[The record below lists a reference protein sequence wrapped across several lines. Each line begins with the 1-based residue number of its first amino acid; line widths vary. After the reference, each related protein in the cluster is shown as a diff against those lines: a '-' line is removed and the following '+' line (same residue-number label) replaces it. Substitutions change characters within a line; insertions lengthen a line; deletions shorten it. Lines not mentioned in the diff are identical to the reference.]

1 MMPSAPL
8 LAADAEAAVL
18 GVERSLCGRRWLL
31 RPADDCLARVLAETL
46 DVPPLVARM
55 LAARGVGADAAADFC
70 APTLRRLLPDPR
82 LLRDMPQA
90 AERVAAAVRAGE
102 AIAVFGDYDVD
113 GATASA
119 LLVRFFRSV
128 GLEPSIYIPDRIREG
143 YGPNVQAMRA
153 LAAAGARLVITVD
166 CGTSAHEALAE
177 AQALGLEVV
186 VVDHHEVGRT
196 MPPAAAL
203 INPNRD
209 DDASG
214 QGHLAAVGVA
224 FLLVVEVNRRLREQ
238 GFYRGRPE
246 PDLRQ
251 WLDLVA
257 LGTACDMVPLRGV
270 NRAFVSQGLK
280 IMARGGNAGIRA
292 LGELIDLRHPPAAFE
307 LGFMFGPRV
316 NAGGRV
322 GEAGMGARLLST
334 EDAAEARALAV
345 HLDGFN
351 RERQRIEAG
360 VLAAALEQLEGDGAM
375 SRSCL
380 TVAAGEDW
388 HPGVIGIVAS
398 RLVERFAKPAIVVS
412 LDEARGVGS
421 GRSVPGRDLG
431 AAVHAAIEDGV
442 LIKGGGHPMAAGFS
456 VARDRLGELAG
467 VPRRAAGGR
476 ERRGAAVLSR
486 RDARAGGRACRSPR
500 RARAAVPVRLR
511 EPGAEVR
518 DLGGAHPLGGF
529 GGAGPP
535 AAVARRSGRLPGSRP
550 SPSAARERHW
560 APRFRPTPVRPS
572 TSPAG
577 CRPRSGRGP
586 AGSSSSSRTPR
597 PPGHSP
603 PPTKANSTS
612 R

>member
-1 MMPSAPL
+1 MMPSISL
-8 LAADAEAAVL
+8 LETEAGGAADAAVL

-31 RPADDCLARVLAETL
+31 RPADDCLTRVLAQTL

-55 LAARGVGADAAADFC
+55 LAARGVGAEAAADFC

-102 AIAVFGDYDVD
+102 AIAIFGDYDVD

-143 YGPNVQAMRA
+143 YGPNVAAMRA
-153 LAAAGARLVITVD
+153 LAAAGARLVISVD

-196 MPPAAAL
+196 MPPATAF

-209 DDASG
+209 DDGSG

-238 GFYRGRPE
+238 GFYRSRPE

-270 NRAFVSQGLK
+270 NRAFVAQGLK

-334 EDAAEARALAV
+334 EDAAEARALAL

-360 VLAAALEQLEGDGAM
+360 VLAAALEQLDGDGAM

-380 TVAAGEDW
+380 TVAAGEGW

-398 RLVERFAKPAIVVS
+398 RLVDRFAKPAVVVA
-412 LDEARGVGS
+412 LDEGRGVGS
-421 GRSVPGRDLG
+421 GRSLPGRDLG
-431 AAVHAAIEDGV
+431 AAVHAAIEAGL

-456 VARDRLGELAG
+456 VARDRLGELAAFLDE
-467 VPRRAAGGR
+467 RLAGGSGEAPPFYLDATLGLVGGLSAVHAGL
-476 ERRGAAVLSR
+476 ERLCPFGSENPE
-486 RDARAGGRACRSPR
+486 PR
-500 RARAAVPVRLR
+500 FAI
-511 EPGAEVR
+511 
-518 DLGGAHPLGGF
+518 
-529 GGAGPP
+529 
-535 AAVARRSGRLPGSRP
+535 
-550 SPSAARERHW
+550 SAARILSAASVGQGHLRLSLADPEGSRLEAIAFRCQGTGLGAALAANAGAAFHLAGRLQAKVW
-560 APRFRPTPVRPS
+560 QGTRRLQLLVEDAAPAR
-572 TSPAG
+572 
-577 CRPRSGRGP
+577 
-586 AGSSSSSRTPR
+586 
-597 PPGHSP
+597 
-603 PPTKANSTS
+603 
-612 R
+612 

>member
-8 LAADAEAAVL
+8 LAPDADAAVL

-31 RPADDCLARVLAETL
+31 RPADECLTRVLAETL
-46 DVPPLVARM
+46 DVPPLIARM
-55 LAARGVGADAAADFC
+55 LAARGVGADVAADFC

-82 LLRDMPQA
+82 RLRDMPQA
-90 AERVAAAVRAGE
+90 AERVAAAVRAE
-102 AIAVFGDYDVD
+102 EKIAIFGDYDVD
-113 GATASA
+113 GATSSA
-119 LLVRFFRSV
+119 LLVRFLRSL
-128 GLEPSIYIPDRIREG
+128 GAEPSVYIPDRIREG
-143 YGPNVQAMRA
+143 YGPNAQAMRA
-153 LAAAGARLVITVD
+153 LAAAGVRLVITVD
-166 CGTSAHEALAE
+166 CGTSAHEALTE
-177 AQALGLEVV
+177 AQCAGLEVI

-196 MPPAAAL
+196 LPPSTAL
-203 INPNRD
+203 INPNRE

-238 GFYRGRPE
+238 GFFRSRAE

-257 LGTACDMVPLRGV
+257 LGTACDMVPLTGV

-280 IMARGGNAGIRA
+280 IMAQGANAGIRA
-292 LGELIDLRHPPAAFE
+292 LAELVDLRHPPGAFE

-360 VLAAALEQLEGDGAM
+360 VLAAALDQVEGEGAM
-375 SRSCL
+375 SGSWL
-380 TVAAGEDW
+380 TVAAGEGW

-398 RLVERFAKPAIVVS
+398 RLVERFARPAIVVS

-421 GRSVPGRDLG
+421 GRSLPGRDLG
-431 AAVHAAIEDGV
+431 AAVHAAIEAGL

-456 VARDRLGELAG
+456 LTRDRLGEFSAFLDERLAAADAEAPPLYLDGVLALVGGVAALHAGLERLCPFGSDNPEPRFAVSDAHIVSAAAVGQGHLRLALADPEGSRLEAIAFRCQGTALGSALSAHAGRAFHLAG
-467 VPRRAAGGR
+467 RLQAKVWQG
-476 ERRGAAVLSR
+476 SR
-486 RDARAGGRACRSPR
+486 RLQLLVEDAAPARA
-500 RARAAVPVRLR
+500 
-511 EPGAEVR
+511 
-518 DLGGAHPLGGF
+518 
-529 GGAGPP
+529 
-535 AAVARRSGRLPGSRP
+535 
-550 SPSAARERHW
+550 
-560 APRFRPTPVRPS
+560 
-572 TSPAG
+572 
-577 CRPRSGRGP
+577 
-586 AGSSSSSRTPR
+586 
-597 PPGHSP
+597 
-603 PPTKANSTS
+603 
-612 R
+612 